1 MISRNDPCFCG
12 SGKKWKRCHYPQEPE
27 LTSSDIARDYWNKH
41 QIQLKTPEQIAGI
54 RIASKLTANLL
65 KKACSMATAGVT
77 TLEINHFVE
86 AETKKANA
94 RPAPLG
100 YGHPPYPAAICTS
113 LNDVVCHGIPDK
125 RPLQDG
131 DILNIDISCELNGFY
146 GDCSAMVMIGDVGEE
161 KRRVVETSKECLRL
175 AIEVC
180 RPGMPLYAIGDA
192 ITDYARSQNC
202 SVVHQFVGHGCG
214 TDFHEEPQIPHCRN
228 NISTPLVEGMTFTI
242 EPMINAGVPDSTID
256 AHDKWTARTNDGKPS
271 AQWEHLLVITASGCE
286 ILTIPD

>member
-1 MISRNDPCFCG
+1 MQTP
-12 SGKKWKRCHYPQEPE
+12 
-27 LTSSDIARDYWNKH
+27 SDITRDYWNKY
-41 QIQLKTPEQIAGI
+41 QIQLKTPEQIEGI
-54 RIASKLTANLL
+54 KIASKLTANLL
-65 KKACSMATAGVT
+65 KQACDMAKAGVT

-86 AETKKANA
+86 TETKKAKA

-100 YGHPPYPAAICTS
+100 YGKPPYPAAICTS

-146 GDCSAMVMIGDVGEE
+146 GDCSAMVMIGDVDEE
-161 KRRVVETSKECLRL
+161 KKRVVETSKECLML
-175 AIEVC
+175 AIDVC
-180 RPGMPLYAIGDA
+180 KPGVPLYAIGDA

-214 TDFHEEPQIPHCRN
+214 LEFHEEPQIPHCRN
-228 NISTPLVEGMTFTI
+228 NINTPLVEGMTFTI

-256 AHDKWTARTNDGKPS
+256 PHDKWTARTNDGKPS
-271 AQWEHLLVITASGCE
+271 AQWEHLLLITASGCE